1 MKHLHYDFS
10 WQRANTQL
18 IDICLHVEN
27 NTEAAPEFCLPAWRP
42 GRYELGN
49 FAKNI
54 RGMQVED
61 LSGNALQFEKLSKDR
76 WRIEAGN
83 TTSFRIRYQYYA
95 ADLNAGSSFLDT
107 EQLYVNPVNCC
118 VYLPKRMEEPCSV
131 KLNIPEHWQLACDLP
146 RGAEPTLLLAHNFD
160 RLADAPWIASP
171 SLQHRSFSTRNHT
184 FHLWFQ
190 GVSNPPWEK
199 LLRDFEPFCAA
210 QLDAMGPL
218 PAPEFHF
225 LFQILPNFFYHGV
238 EHTQSTVCALGPGP
252 AVFEGSGY
260 DDLLGVSSHELYHA
274 WNVKTL
280 RPADMQ
286 PYRFD
291 RENYSRL
298 GWVYEGITTYYG
310 DQYLI
315 RSGVFSADQYFETLN
330 EKLHKHFANYGRF
343 NQSVAEASF
352 DTWLD
357 GYVAGIPHRKTSIY
371 TEGSLIAL
379 LLDVAIR
386 KHSGNQ
392 RSLDDFMRRMLAQHL
407 HYTREHIIEALTWCG
422 LDNAAQLYAQL
433 VEGRPNLEPLLQE
446 AFAYLGMEIYTH
458 KHLSEQEH
466 RSGMLLSDQG
476 GWFNIGWVAPE
487 SPAELAGLQT
497 GDTLVAL
504 NGEKLSKA
512 ANRQWTE
519 AMQTDSCT
527 LHFFHEGR
535 LRETRM
541 HWNTEHYF
549 LSRKARLQANADA
562 QAIEARKAWAV
573 NL

>member
-1 MKHLHYDFS
+1 MNHLHYDFS

-18 IDICLHVEN
+18 IDICFTVQQ
-27 NTEAAPEFCLPAWRP
+27 NTEALVELCLPAWRP

-54 RGMQVED
+54 RSFKVENLRGEA
-61 LSGNALQFEKLSKDR
+61 LSYQKLSKDR
-76 WRIEAGN
+76 WQIEAADN
-83 TTSFRIRYQYYA
+83 TAFRVRYQYYA

-118 VYLPKRMEEPCSV
+118 VYLPDRMEEPCSV
-131 KLNIPEHWQLACDLP
+131 KLNIPENWQVASDLP
-146 RGAEPTLLLAHNFD
+146 RGAEPTLLLADTFD

-190 GVSNPPWEK
+190 GISNPPWEK

-210 QLDAMGPL
+210 QLEAMGPL

-238 EHTQSTVCALGPGP
+238 EHTQSTVCALGPGM

-315 RSGVFSADQYFETLN
+315 RSGVFSAEQYFETLN
-330 EKLHKHFANYGRF
+330 EKLHKHFVNYGRF

-357 GYVAGIPHRKTSIY
+357 GYVPGIPHRKTSIY

-379 LLDVAIR
+379 MLDVELR
-386 KHSGNQ
+386 KSSNNQ
-392 RSLDDFMRRMLAQHL
+392 KSLDDVMRYLLGNHL
-407 HYTREHIIEALTWCG
+407 HYTREHLIEALENCG
-422 LDNAAQLYAQL
+422 LAQAESHYRSL
-433 VEGRPNLEPLLQE
+433 VENVPLPEERLQ
-446 AFAYLGMEIYTH
+446 AALAYLGLELYEH
-458 KHLSEQEH
+458 KHLSEHEH
-466 RSGMLLSDQG
+466 RFGMQLIDQG
-476 GWFNIGWVAPE
+476 GWYNVGWIAPD
-487 SPAELAGLQT
+487 SPAEKAGLQT
-497 GDTLVAL
+497 GDLFLAL
-504 NGEKLSKA
+504 NGQRLGKSAKA
-512 ANRQWTE
+512 QWAE
-519 AMQTDSCT
+519 AMQRDEC
-527 LHFFHEGR
+527 LIHFFHEGK
-535 LRETRM
+535 LREKVMQFDSR
-541 HWNTEHYF
+541 NYF
-549 LSRKARLQANADA
+549 VSRKARIQANAGA
-562 QAIEARKAWAV
+562 AEVEARKAWAV

>member
-1 MKHLHYDFS
+1 MNLLHYDFS

-18 IDICLHVEN
+18 IEICFTVQE
-27 NTEAAPEFCLPAWRP
+27 NTEALVELCLPAWRP

-54 RGMQVED
+54 RSFRVES
-61 LSGNALQFEKLSKDR
+61 LRGEALGFQKLSKDR
-76 WRIEAGN
+76 WQIEAGDN
-83 TTSFRIRYQYYA
+83 SAFRVRYQYYA
-95 ADLNAGSSFLDT
+95 AELNAGSSFLDT

-131 KLNIPEHWQLACDLP
+131 KLNLPEHWQLACDLP
-146 RGAEPTLLLAHNFD
+146 RGAEPNLLLAPHFD

-190 GVSNPPWEK
+190 GISNPPWEK

-210 QLDAMGPL
+210 QIDAMGPL

-238 EHTQSTVCALGPGP
+238 EHTQSTVCALGPGM

-330 EKLHKHFANYGRF
+330 EKLHKHFVNYGRF

-357 GYVAGIPHRKTSIY
+357 GYVPGIPHRKTSIY

-379 LLDVAIR
+379 MLDVELR
-386 KHSGNQ
+386 KSSNNQ
-392 RSLDDFMRRMLAQHL
+392 KSLDDVMRYLLGHHL
-407 HYTREHIIEALTWCG
+407 HYTREHLIEALEQCG
-422 LDNAAQLYAQL
+422 LAEAESHYHRL
-433 VEGRPNLEPLLQE
+433 VENVPLPEERLELAL
-446 AFAYLGMEIYTH
+446 AYLGLELYEHT
-458 KHLSEQEH
+458 HLSGHEH
-466 RSGMLLSDQG
+466 RFGLQLSDQG
-476 GWFNIGWVAPE
+476 GWYAVGLVAPE
-487 SPAELAGLQT
+487 SPAEKAGLQT
-497 GDTLVAL
+497 GDLLVAL
-504 NGEKLSKA
+504 NGLRLGKSSGA
-512 ANRQWTE
+512 QWAE
-519 AMQTDSCT
+519 AMQRDECVV
-527 LHFFHEGR
+527 HFFHEGR
-535 LRETRM
+535 LRETVMQLDGRQ
-541 HWNTEHYF
+541 YF
-549 LSRKARLQANADA
+549 VSRKARVKADA
-562 QAIEARKAWAV
+562 GAAEVEARKAWAV

>member
-1 MKHLHYDFS
+1 MNPLHYDFS

-18 IDICLHVEN
+18 IDICFTVQQ
-27 NTEAAPEFCLPAWRP
+27 NTEALMELCLPAWRP

-54 RGMQVED
+54 RSFKVEN
-61 LSGNALQFEKLSKDR
+61 LRGEALGFQKLSKDR
-76 WRIEAGN
+76 WQIEAGDN
-83 TTSFRIRYQYYA
+83 SAFRVRYQYYA
-95 ADLNAGSSFLDT
+95 AELNAGSSFLDT

-118 VYLPKRMEEPCSV
+118 VYLPKRMVEPCSV
-131 KLNIPEHWQLACDLP
+131 KLNLPEHWQLACDLP

-171 SLQHRSFSTRNHT
+171 SLQHRSFNTRNHT

-190 GVSNPPWEK
+190 GISNPPWEK

-210 QLDAMGPL
+210 QIDAMGPL

-238 EHTQSTVCALGPGP
+238 EHTQSTVCALGPGM

-330 EKLHKHFANYGRF
+330 EKLHKHFVNYGRF

-357 GYVAGIPHRKTSIY
+357 GYVPGIPHRKTSIY

-379 LLDVAIR
+379 MLDVELR
-386 KHSGNQ
+386 KSSNNQ
-392 RSLDDFMRRMLAQHL
+392 KSLDDVMRYLLGQHL
-407 HYTREHIIEALTWCG
+407 HYTREHLIEALEHCG
-422 LDNAAQLYAQL
+422 LAQAESHYHRL
-433 VEGRPNLEPLLQE
+433 VENVPLPEERLELAL
-446 AFAYLGMEIYTH
+446 AYLGLELYEH
-458 KHLSEQEH
+458 KHLSEHEH
-466 RSGMLLSDQG
+466 RFGMQLSEQG
-476 GWFNIGWVAPE
+476 GWYTVGWVAPE
-487 SPAELAGLQT
+487 SPAEKAGLQT
-497 GDTLVAL
+497 GDLL
-504 NGEKLSKA
+504 LSINAMRLGKSSGA
-512 ANRQWTE
+512 QWAE
-519 AMQTDSCT
+519 AMQRDECVI
-527 LHFFHEGR
+527 HFFHEGR
-535 LRETRM
+535 LREKVMQLDGRQ
-541 HWNTEHYF
+541 YF
-549 LSRKARLQANADA
+549 TSRKVRVKAEAGAA
-562 QAIEARKAWAV
+562 EVEARKAWAV